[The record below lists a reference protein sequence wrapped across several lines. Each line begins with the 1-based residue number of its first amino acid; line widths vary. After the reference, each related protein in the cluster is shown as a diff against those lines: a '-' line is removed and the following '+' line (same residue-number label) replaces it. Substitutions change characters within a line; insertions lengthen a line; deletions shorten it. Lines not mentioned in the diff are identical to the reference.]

1 MRNVISRY
9 TLILALV
16 VLCVVLSILSPVF
29 LTLSNWLNIVRQVSI
44 NGILAVGTTF
54 VVLGGGI
61 DLSIGSV
68 MALAGVV
75 AATLQKTSLGLALFA
90 ALAIG
95 TGFGLTNGLLVTR
108 TRTQPFILTL
118 GMGTFARGLTY
129 VYTDGQPIY
138 GMTPAFRIIGGG
150 YIGVIPLPVVIFA
163 VIVAVSYVVLT
174 QTRFGQHTYATGGNE
189 EAARLSGVRTA
200 RVKTILFSI
209 NGFLA
214 GLAAIVLT
222 SRLNSGEPVAGLG
235 AELDAVA
242 AVVMGGTSLR
252 GGQGGILGTIIGILL
267 VGVVNNGLNLLNV
280 SPYFQSVVKG
290 LVIIGAVL
298 ADTKK

>member
-1 MRNVISRY
+1 M
-9 TLILALV
+9 
-16 VLCVVLSILSPVF
+16 LSVLSPVF
-29 LTLSNWLNIVRQVSI
+29 ITLGNWMNIIRQVSI

-54 VVLGGGI
+54 VVLGGGV

-75 AATLQKTSLGLALFA
+75 AATLQARSLAL
-90 ALAIG
+90 ALLAPVALG
-95 TGFGLTNGLLVTR
+95 TAFGLTNGLLVTK

-138 GMTPAFRIIGGG
+138 GMTPVFRIIGGG
-150 YIGVIPLPVVIFA
+150 YLGFVPLPVVIFTA
-163 VIVAVSYVVLT
+163 IVLVSYVVLT

-189 EAARLSGVRTA
+189 EAARLSGVRTT
-200 RVKTILFSI
+200 RVKTALFGI
-209 NGFLA
+209 DGFLA
-214 GLAAIVLT
+214 GLAGVVLT

-235 AELDAVA
+235 SELDAVA
-242 AVVMGGTSLR
+242 AVVIGGTSLR
-252 GGQGGILGTIIGILL
+252 GGQGSILGTIIGILI

-280 SPYFQSVVKG
+280 SPYYQSVVKG
-290 LVIIGAVL
+290 LIIMGAVL
-298 ADTKK
+298 ADRKK